1 MIYGV
6 GWYKMHTVEHVE
18 YEWRRWVMV
27 AFQTF
32 WSSLHSWFHSFD
44 LGVSCLLSFTLH
56 PINKNQT
63 ADWEGCM
70 SLLITMISQSQN
82 IPNLI
87 RLSLEMDVSENSGT
101 PKSSILIGF
110 SITNHPFWDT
120 PIFGNTQIHFQT
132 SPSSLPSVAA
142 ARPWYLM
149 IQAAWHR
156 ALCPEGHQL
165 RGGARVGWV

>member
-1 MIYGV
+1 MMYGV

-44 LGVSCLLSFTLH
+44 LGVSCLLSITLH

-70 SLLITMISQSQN
+70 SLLITIISQSQN

-87 RLSLEMDVSENSGT
+87 RLPSWELTYLLFKVNFESM
-101 PKSSILIGF
+101 
-110 SITNHPFWDT
+110 
-120 PIFGNTQIHFQT
+120 IFPT
-132 SPSSLPSVAA
+132 SPRWDMLISWRVSLDIPLSNL
-142 ARPWYLM
+142 PK
-149 IQAAWHR
+149 AAWHR

-165 RGGARVGWV
+165 RGPVGVGWV